1 MPLTLSTLFTSA
13 ELISTFH
20 GSATAKTTTTT
31 RRHVND
37 MTISMPD
44 ALTLSPSVITGSALA
59 LSAVLRT
66 TLPFLLEHAI
76 FRHLPNKTPLTDR
89 SEILHS

>member
-59 LSAVLRT
+59 RSTVLRT
-66 TLPFLLEHAI
+66 TSLSYRNMPFSGTH
-76 FRHLPNKTPLTDR
+76 PTKTP
-89 SEILHS
+89 